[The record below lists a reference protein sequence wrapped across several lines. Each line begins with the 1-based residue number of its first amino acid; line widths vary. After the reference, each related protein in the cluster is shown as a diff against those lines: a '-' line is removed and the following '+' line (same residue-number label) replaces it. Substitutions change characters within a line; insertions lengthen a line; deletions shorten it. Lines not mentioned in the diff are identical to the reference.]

1 MQYQSII
8 AQAESKSREDFVRS
22 SELAN
27 HLLPGKRMAKLAP
40 ITIKL
45 FVGES
50 QLERNTKHEPESQHT
65 SSEPSEP

>member
-1 MQYQSII
+1 M
-8 AQAESKSREDFVRS
+8 RS